1 MEERLPEE
9 IVAEILRDKRLT
21 LSVAESCT
29 GGLISHRLTNIPG
42 SSYYF
47 DAGVVS
53 YSNESKMKILDVQM
67 SSLLEFGAVSEEVA
81 VQMAKGVRKITDADI
96 GISTTGICG
105 PEGGSEEK
113 PVGLV
118 YVAIDYLGKVK
129 CDKCLFSGKR
139 EEIKQK
145 TADYVLNLLKEKL
158 QYG

>member
-1 MEERLPEE
+1 MEEKLIEQV
-9 IVAEILRDKRLT
+9 VADLLWKKKLT
-21 LSVAESCT
+21 VAVAESCT

-53 YSNESKMKILDVQM
+53 YSNESKMKILEVEM

-129 CDKCLFSGKR
+129 CDKCLFSGERK
-139 EEIKQK
+139 EIKQK
-145 TADYVLNLLKEKL
+145 TADYTLNLLKERL
-158 QYG
+158 RYG